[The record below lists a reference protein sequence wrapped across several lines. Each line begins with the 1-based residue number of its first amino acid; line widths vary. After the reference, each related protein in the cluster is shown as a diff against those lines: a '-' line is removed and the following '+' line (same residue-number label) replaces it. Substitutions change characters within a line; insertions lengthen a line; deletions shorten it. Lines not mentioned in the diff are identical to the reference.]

1 MKLTH
6 MLAAATLIFALGI
19 VAYAHHSGAEFDQDK
34 TIELNGTIKEFQFKN
49 PHTWIQVM
57 VPNAK
62 GGGSTEWSLEWGAPN
77 SLGRQGVR
85 PTSFPVGAKVTVRL
99 NPMKSGAAG
108 GMFIGAKFEDGKTI
122 GTWN

>member
-6 MLAAATLIFALGI
+6 MLAAATLIAALTI
-19 VAYAHHSGAEFDQDK
+19 TAYAHHSGAEFDQDK
-34 TIELNGTIKEFQFKN
+34 TIELTGTIKEFQFKN
-49 PHTWIQVM
+49 SHTWIQVM
-57 VPNAK
+57 VPNTK

-77 SLGRQGVR
+77 SLGRQGIR

-108 GMFIGAKFEDGKTI
+108 GMFIGAKFEDGKTL